1 MRRLREQAPSLSPSH
16 AEARACFGPTG
27 TDLAISVH
35 RVYENVAAAVVG
47 DEQRN
52 EERQLPTDRQNVPS
66 LCAYRI
72 EMSIAAHSSSDGRG
86 SGPVVP
92 CVSVLYMLHAA
103 LLQRANKIDESA
115 WKVWRQLL
123 TRAAANATAVA
134 SVSTTSGGPG
144 SEMPA
149 RDLQALYCAQVMLW
163 KREIH
168 SSSSAATSSEN
179 MSVVLRNIQ
188 SALRQADDQATELR
202 DLFST
207 LQDGKSLRRM
217 AAGLYT
223 QSARLLAI
231 LRSLRTMSGL

>member
-1 MRRLREQAPSLSPSH
+1 
-16 AEARACFGPTG
+16 
-27 TDLAISVH
+27 
-35 RVYENVAAAVVG
+35 
-47 DEQRN
+47 
-52 EERQLPTDRQNVPS
+52 
-66 LCAYRI
+66 
-72 EMSIAAHSSSDGRG
+72 
-86 SGPVVP
+86 
-92 CVSVLYMLHAA
+92 MLHAA

-134 SVSTTSGGPG
+134 SVSTTSGSPG
-144 SEMPA
+144 SEMPPA

-168 SSSSAATSSEN
+168 KAIVSHDTVHSSSSAAATSSEN

-188 SALRQADDQATELR
+188 SALQQADDQATELR

>member
-1 MRRLREQAPSLSPSH
+1 M
-16 AEARACFGPTG
+16 
-27 TDLAISVH
+27 
-35 RVYENVAAAVVG
+35 G

-144 SEMPA
+144 SEMPPA

-168 SSSSAATSSEN
+168 KAIVSHDTVLHSSSSAATTSSEN

-188 SALRQADDQATELR
+188 SALQQADDQATELR